1 MADRDTYLTVSPQAV
16 GKGYYSEKRSK
27 FLAFCCHVETI
38 AEADEVVKNYRR
50 EFHDARH
57 VCYAYR
63 LGPEGEIYRA
73 NDDGEPSGTAGKPI
87 LGQLV
92 SHELSDVI
100 IVVVRYYGGINL
112 GTGGL
117 IVAYRTAAS
126 EALDDVSIVTKTVE
140 GQVTFDFTYP
150 MMNCVMRVVK
160 EMQARIID
168 RRFDTD
174 CSITLAVPASRTE
187 ELRRR
192 LNELSFS

>member
-150 MMNCVMRVVK
+150 MMNGVMRVVK
-160 EMQARIID
+160 EMQARIVD
-168 RRFDTD
+168 RRFETD
-174 CSITLAVPASRTE
+174 CAITLAVPKSRTE

-192 LNELSFS
+192 LAELSFS

>member
-1 MADRDTYLTVSPQAV
+1 MAGRDNYLTVSSQNRRQ
-16 GKGYYSEKRSK
+16 GYYSEKRSK
-27 FLAFCCHVETI
+27 FLAFCCHVET
-38 AEADEVVKNYRR
+38 ATEADEVVKSYRR

-63 LGPEGEIYRA
+63 LGPEGETFRA

-92 SHELSDVI
+92 SHGLSDVI
-100 IVVVRYYGGINL
+100 VVVVRYYGGINL

-126 EALDDVSIVTKTVE
+126 EALADISTVTKTVE

-150 MMNCVMRVVK
+150 MMNGVMRVVK
-160 EMQARIID
+160 EMQARIVD
-168 RRFDTD
+168 RRFETD
-174 CSITLAVPASRTE
+174 CSITLAVPKSRTE

-192 LNELSFS
+192 LAELSFS

>member
-1 MADRDTYLTVSPQAV
+1 MAGRDNYLTVRSQTV

-27 FLAFCCHVETI
+27 FLAFCCHVET
-38 AEADEVVKNYRR
+38 ATEADEVVKSYRR

-63 LGPEGEIYRA
+63 LGPEGETFRA

-92 SHELSDVI
+92 SHGLSDVI
-100 IVVVRYYGGINL
+100 VVVVRYYGGINL

-126 EALDDVSIVTKTVE
+126 EALADIFTVTKTVE

-150 MMNCVMRVVK
+150 MMNGVMRVVK
-160 EMQARIID
+160 EMQARIVD
-168 RRFDTD
+168 RRFETD
-174 CSITLAVPASRTE
+174 CSITLAVPKSRTE

-192 LNELSFS
+192 LAELSFS